1 MNTQAENQGL
11 DPEELANGF
20 DTEGFA
26 AQCKV
31 KSNTIRRQH
40 CLTGHY
46 MGIKPIK
53 LPNRKLVWPRA
64 DVERVLNGDAK

>member
-1 MNTQAENQGL
+1 MVPQKDET
-11 DPEELANGF
+11 GF
-20 DTEGFA
+20 DTEELATRF
-26 AQCKV
+26 KV

-53 LPNRKLVWPRA
+53 LPNRKLVWPREQ
-64 DVERVLNGDAK
+64 VERLLNGDAK

>member
-1 MNTQAENQGL
+1 MVPQKDET
-11 DPEELANGF
+11 GF
-20 DTEGFA
+20 DTEELATRF
-26 AQCKV
+26 KV

-53 LPNRKLVWPRA
+53 LPNRKLVWLCA